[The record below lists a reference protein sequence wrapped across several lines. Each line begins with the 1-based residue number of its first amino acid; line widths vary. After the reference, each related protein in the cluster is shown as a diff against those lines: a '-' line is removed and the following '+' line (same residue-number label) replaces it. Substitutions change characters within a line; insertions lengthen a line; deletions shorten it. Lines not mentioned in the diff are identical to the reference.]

1 MFSKDFLNGIEFE
14 LQNRAF
20 ALKAITRI
28 SNRMQGTP
36 EHVFWNAYERLENFN
51 TAIYSAYAEK
61 LAVDATP
68 SFFTKLKASTLSST
82 PSFLLD
88 ELLKLVYSK
97 TKVYIYL
104 AREMK
109 ASCYGHVGVTA
120 TASENLGVAIGVLE
134 QFIGLHCVAFQPKLY
149 IEQEMAYLNFKQP
162 LNNFKFNHHAIIF
175 LVLGFVH
182 ILENL
187 AQQNLDIQIELQGNS
202 QDIFRNLDNYD
213 GYRINLGA
221 DEDRLIFNKELL
233 CTRQISQNPYPIR
246 VLPS

>member
-1 MFSKDFLNGIEFE
+1 MLSKDFLNGIEFE

-68 SFFTKLKASTLSST
+68 SFFAKLKASTLSST

-97 TKVYIYL
+97 TKVYMEDL
-104 AREMK
+104 KRVRA
-109 ASCYGHVGVTA
+109 
-120 TASENLGVAIGVLE
+120 LGPVEDSKFLDYMIAQE
-134 QFIGLHCVAFQPKLY
+134 QV
-149 IEQEMAYLNFKQP
+149 
-162 LNNFKFNHHAIIF
+162 
-175 LVLGFVH
+175 
-182 ILENL
+182 
-187 AQQNLDIQIELQGNS
+187 QIEMMELAIKKQ
-202 QDIFRNLDNYD
+202 
-213 GYRINLGA
+213 
-221 DEDRLIFNKELL
+221 FNEIKPKIDQFLL
-233 CTRQISQNPYPIR
+233 MYKDKKL
-246 VLPS
+246 V